1 MIPYLGNKSGLSD
14 FIKPHIPKNIE
25 TYIEPFGGGFN
36 LFFTLDLNDYPNT
49 QFIYNDIN
57 PLNSNLFEH
66 LKKDTFIK
74 KIKLVTVTKEIFENA
89 YLNLES
95 TNKNIKAL
103 SWIIILCCCGDIKN
117 IMNKDFKGSSGFEIF
132 KYKISHY
139 SEYFK
144 RIKVLNLD
152 YKKIFKKFD
161 NDNAF
166 FYLDPPYVGYENYYI
181 NHNFIGDSSHIELS
195 NELKK
200 LKGKWVL
207 SYYNF
212 DNLPILYN
220 DYKILSKKHNL
231 GEEYLIIS

>member
-95 TNKNIKAL
+95 TNKNIK
-103 SWIIILCCCGDIKN
+103 
-117 IMNKDFKGSSGFEIF
+117 
-132 KYKISHY
+132 
-139 SEYFK
+139 
-144 RIKVLNLD
+144 VLNLD

-181 NHNFIGDSSHIELS
+181 NHNFIGDNSHIELS